1 MKRILIWLL
10 ILAMALSFPVT
21 VFADPATQTVYGQVL
36 QAVDLIP
43 GRTFTYEISIRDN
56 LGFITGATT
65 ITWPASD
72 FELVDIA
79 FNMLPDDE
87 SQTVG
92 DNENGTYTAVF
103 GKGTSTQNAT
113 DDGVLLTLTFKILET
128 ATKGEK
134 TIGLTFGRDEYD
146 FIAYDPDNPNTTP
159 SVPTAFEAGSVTLA
173 EVHQTVYGQVIDS
186 QNLIPGETFT
196 YDVGIR
202 DNFGIV
208 TGACKLS
215 WSISDFELIGV
226 TFGTGMPDY
235 NTQPISEAADGDYIV
250 SFGSDTMAADY
261 TGNGALFTLTFRIK
275 DTATAEKKD
284 IGITFGVD
292 ADDFL
297 NFGGYRMP
305 TAFEPGSV
313 TLQAISQTVYGPA
326 IEKGRSPGK
335 TFTYNVSIRDNVG
348 IVTGAVKVSWP
359 DTDFELTGITFVGME
374 DNGTPS
380 VDTATNGE
388 FIVQFGSDTATADYT
403 DDGVL
408 FTLTFK
414 IKDGAINGKKNIT
427 LAYGHDVNDFKNLHA
442 VNIPT
447 IFEAGSVTLVDVT
460 GYDITGTAASWNDT
474 DDAVYLLYNSSVSD
488 ADIRNEWKNDTY
500 ATSANV
506 VATGTNGSIAAQT
519 VDNKA
524 MKVQE
529 FAFSEVE
536 EGTYKLAIFKPG
548 KYVPKVVEIT
558 ISDDLTMD
566 VVKLWLYGDV
576 TYDGRVNGTD
586 AQQIQR
592 YYAGLTSRF
601 GTGTAEEEADRLLA
615 ANVTYVRNGDSA
627 INGTDAQQIQRYYAI
642 LTSVFDLMK

>member
-10 ILAMALSFPVT
+10 ILAMALSSPVA

-43 GRTFTYEISIRDN
+43 GRTFTYEVSIRDN

-65 ITWPASD
+65 ITWPETD

-79 FNMLPDDE
+79 FNMLQNDE
-87 SQTVG
+87 SQAVG

-173 EVHQTVYGQVIDS
+173 EVYQTVYGQVIDS

-226 TFGTGMPDY
+226 TFGTDMPDY

-275 DTATAEKKD
+275 DTATAEKKN

-313 TLQAISQTVYGPA
+313 TLQEISQTVYGPA

-414 IKDGAINGKKNIT
+414 IKDGAINGKKDIT

-447 IFEAGSVTLVDVT
+447 IFEAGIVTLVDVT
-460 GYDITGTAASWNDT
+460 GYDITGTAVGWNNIDNI
-474 DDAVYLLYNSSVSD
+474 VYLLYSSTVSD
-488 ADIRNEWKNDTY
+488 ADIKADMVLDTP
-500 ATSANV
+500 T
-506 VATGTNGSIAAQT
+506 
-519 VDNKA
+519 KA
-524 MKVQE
+524 L
-529 FAFSEVE
+529 EVE
-536 EGTYKLAIFKPG
+536 VTKGSFAENADGKRIDQSFLFEDIEPGDYKLVIFKPNG
-548 KYVPKVVEIT
+548 YVPIIDPLT
-558 ISDDLTMD
+558 IDSDDIN
-566 VVKLWLYGDV
+566 VGAQELWLYGDV
-576 TYDGRVNGTD
+576 NGNGELQAIDVTMARQYYKGVLLTLTD
-586 AQQIQR
+586 SQIAR
-592 YYAGLTSRF
+592 I
-601 GTGTAEEEADRLLA
+601 DM
-615 ANVTYVRNGDSA
+615 NGDGVVAA
-627 INGTDAQQIQRYYAI
+627 IDITILRQYYKGAI
-642 LTSVFDLMK
+642 DKLPLKY

>member
-21 VFADPATQTVYGQVL
+21 VSADPATQTVYGQVL

-79 FNMLPDDE
+79 FNMLPDYG

-103 GKGTSTQNAT
+103 GSDTSNENTT
-113 DDGVLLTLTFKILET
+113 DNGVLLTLTFKILET
-128 ATKGEK
+128 ATSGTKA
-134 TIGLTFGRDEYD
+134 INLAFGRDEHD

-159 SVPTAFEAGSVTLA
+159 SVPTAFETGSVTLT
-173 EVHQTVYGQVIDS
+173 EVHQTVYGQVIDL
-186 QNLIPGETFT
+186 QHLIPGDTFT

-215 WSISDFELIGV
+215 WPISDFELIGV

-235 NTQPISEAADGDYIV
+235 NTQPISEAEDGDYIV

-261 TGNGALFTLTFRIK
+261 TGNGTLFTLTFRIK
-275 DTATAEKKD
+275 NTATAGKKD
-284 IGITFGVD
+284 IGMTFGVD

-313 TLQAISQTVYGPA
+313 TLQEISQTVYGA
-326 IEKGRSPGK
+326 TIEKGLSKGK
-335 TFTYNVSIRDNVG
+335 TFTYDVSIRDNVG

-359 DTDFELTGITFVGME
+359 ETDFELTGITFVGME
-374 DNGTPS
+374 DNDTAS

-388 FIVQFGSDTATADYT
+388 FLVQFGDDTATTNYT

-414 IKDGAINGKKNIT
+414 IADTATLGEKNIA
-427 LAYGHDVNDFKNLHA
+427 LAYGDTNDFMNLHM
-442 VNIPT
+442 VTIPT
-447 IFEAGSVTLVDVT
+447 IFEAGKVTLVEVT

-615 ANVTYVRNGDSA
+615 ANVTFVRNGDSA